1 MLIASLKETIA
12 QQNNIIANQNKIIED
27 IRSDRATFQSEQQH
41 LKEVEI
47 FLLDRLTEVTARLGS
62 ITREIQAGQQ

>member
-1 MLIASLKETIA
+1 MPIDPTHLQELE
-12 QQNNIIANQNKIIED
+12 Q
-27 IRSDRATFQSEQQH
+27 EQQH